1 MPGSTILK
9 INIGRWASILGL
21 IFAVFGVDANAAQ
34 RWSTKICGADQSQP
48 AGRIFAEPDRKH
60 NWREYRGVKEIPE
73 LENDFGEFAQLW
85 TSRDGNVL
93 ISVQA
98 PGEDFASYMDYCF
111 DSRGQL
117 IELRFQLRTAWG
129 WGYRVEGSILN
140 GKLAPKKSEFFN
152 TKTEMPITKP
162 EQADDIPD
170 ALKPIVYLREA
181 QLPFFR
187 LLPKT

>member
-1 MPGSTILK
+1 MLK
-9 INIGRWASILGL
+9 INIGRWASVLGL
-21 IFAVFGVDANAAQ
+21 IFSVFGADANAAQ
-34 RWSTKICGADQSQP
+34 RWSTKICGVDQSRP
-48 AGRIFAEPDRKH
+48 AERIFAEPDSKH
-60 NWREYRGVKEIPE
+60 NWREYRGFKEVPE

-85 TSRDGNVL
+85 TSHDGNVL

-98 PGEDFASYMDYCF
+98 PGEDFASYTDYCF
-111 DSRGQL
+111 GSKGEL
-117 IELRFQLRTAWG
+117 TELRFQLRTAWG
-129 WGYRVEGSILN
+129 WGYRVEGPVLN

-170 ALKPIVYLREA
+170 ALKPMVYLREV
-181 QLPFFR
+181 QLPFSK